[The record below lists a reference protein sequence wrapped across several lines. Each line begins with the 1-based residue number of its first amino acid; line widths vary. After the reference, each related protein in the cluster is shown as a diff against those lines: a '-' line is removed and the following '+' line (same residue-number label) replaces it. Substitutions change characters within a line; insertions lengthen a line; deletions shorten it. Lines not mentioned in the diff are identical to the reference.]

1 MKKWTALLLLLAAT
15 PLRAC
20 PACEAQQPKLLRGI
34 THGVG
39 PQGDMDYLIVSV
51 MVFITLATLWYSV
64 KTLIRPKEDTPEHIK
79 YSIFE

>member
-1 MKKWTALLLLLAAT
+1 MKRLLLILIFLATSPLLS
-15 PLRAC
+15 C

-39 PQGDMDYLIVSV
+39 PQGDTDYIIVSV
-51 MVFITLATLWYSV
+51 MVFITLAALWYSA
-64 KTLIRPKEDTPEHIK
+64 KTLIRPKEDAPEHIK